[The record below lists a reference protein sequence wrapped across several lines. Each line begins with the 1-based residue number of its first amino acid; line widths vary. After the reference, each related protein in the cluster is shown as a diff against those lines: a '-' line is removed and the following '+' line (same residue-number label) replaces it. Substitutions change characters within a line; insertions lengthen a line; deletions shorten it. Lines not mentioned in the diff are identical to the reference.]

1 MNLPVDVSIKSE
13 ITFLQ
18 EHMLKITEECL
29 FYNLH
34 SIVTNQRS
42 IRLSESEKSILCNYK
57 LKLWK
62 V

>member
-18 EHMLKITEECL
+18 EHMLKITEEWL